1 MSEDTSDVSSYS
13 VLTELHQSPSMS
25 PTAVGVNNVAKG
37 EYTYEHEPQMDL
49 STKSAR
55 LK

>member
-25 PTAVGVNNVAKG
+25 PTAVGANNVAEG
-37 EYTYEHEPQMDL
+37 EYTYERDSLMDL
-49 STKSAR
+49 SAKSAR